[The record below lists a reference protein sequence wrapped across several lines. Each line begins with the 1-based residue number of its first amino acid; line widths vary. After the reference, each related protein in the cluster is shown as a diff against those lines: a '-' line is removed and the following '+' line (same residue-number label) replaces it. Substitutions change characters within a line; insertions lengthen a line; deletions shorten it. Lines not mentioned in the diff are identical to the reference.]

1 MSNSKNNW
9 QTKYRAIVTERPV
22 AMLFLGLVFTII
34 CSLGLGGLSQNP
46 DNRIF
51 FSEDDP
57 NLVALEKLEN
67 TYTKNDNLFI
77 LVAPKSGNVFDPNVL
92 EVIRDLTKDLWQTP
106 ASSKVDSITNFQW
119 TRADG
124 DDIIIGDL
132 VPEGP
137 ITKAEALNAK
147 SVALDEPLILN
158 SLVSSDAKFTG
169 INITFIKPDDS
180 VEAGNTVVEIMS
192 HIRPIQKSLEE
203 KYPDI
208 KFYITGGVPLTMA
221 FTEVSLSDMSTLT
234 PLMLLV
240 IFLVAGLSLRS
251 VQGSI
256 ITAFIV
262 ILSVIGMMGIAGWMK
277 FILNAATF
285 NSFLML

>member
-9 QTKYRAIVTERPV
+9 LTKYRALVTERPE

-34 CSLGLGGLSQNP
+34 CGLGLGGLSQNP

-77 LVAPKSGNVFDPNVL
+77 LVAPKKGNVFDPNVL

-124 DDIIIGDL
+124 DDIIISDL
-132 VPEGP
+132 VP
-137 ITKAEALNAK
+137 
-147 SVALDEPLILN
+147 
-158 SLVSSDAKFTG
+158 
-169 INITFIKPDDS
+169 
-180 VEAGNTVVEIMS
+180 
-192 HIRPIQKSLEE
+192 
-203 KYPDI
+203 
-208 KFYITGGVPLTMA
+208 
-221 FTEVSLSDMSTLT
+221 
-234 PLMLLV
+234 
-240 IFLVAGLSLRS
+240 
-251 VQGSI
+251 
-256 ITAFIV
+256 
-262 ILSVIGMMGIAGWMK
+262 
-277 FILNAATF
+277 
-285 NSFLML
+285 